1 MIEYIFNLYFPAFLL
16 FIKIFLM
23 KKSIVLITFLV
34 AFAVGAKAQNYKSAV
49 GVRLGP
55 NSANITAGFTFKH
68 FINENTALEAIIGVN
83 NGLGICGLYEKH
95 FDIEAVKNLQ
105 WLAGFGGYVA
115 FTGSN
120 TAIGAAGI
128 IGLDYK
134 FEEIPLNLTLDW
146 KPELNIISKVGF
158 ESSGLG
164 LSARFTF

>member
-1 MIEYIFNLYFPAFLL
+1 
-16 FIKIFLM
+16 M
-23 KKSIVLITFLV
+23 KKCFFLITLFV
-34 AFAVGAKAQNYKSAV
+34 AISVCIEAQNYNSAI

-55 NSANITAGFTFKH
+55 NTANITAGFTLKH

-120 TAIGAAGI
+120 TAIGGVGI

-134 FEEIPLNLTLDW
+134 FEEIPLNVTLDW

-158 ESSGLG
+158 EASGIG

>member
-1 MIEYIFNLYFPAFLL
+1 
-16 FIKIFLM
+16 M
-23 KKSIVLITFLV
+23 KKCFFLITLFV
-34 AFAVGAKAQNYKSAV
+34 AISVCIQAQNYNSAI

-55 NSANITAGFTFKH
+55 NTANITAGFTLKH

-120 TAIGAAGI
+120 TAIGGAGI

-134 FEEIPLNLTLDW
+134 FEESPLNVTLDW
-146 KPELNIISKVGF
+146 KPELNNISKVGF
-158 ESSGLG
+158 EASGIG

>member
-1 MIEYIFNLYFPAFLL
+1 
-16 FIKIFLM
+16 M
-23 KKSIVLITFLV
+23 KKCFFLITLFV
-34 AFAVGAKAQNYKSAV
+34 AISVCIQAQNYNSAI

-55 NSANITAGFTFKH
+55 NTANITAGFTLKH

-115 FTGSN
+115 STGSN
-120 TAIGAAGI
+120 TAIGGAGI

-134 FEEIPLNLTLDW
+134 FEEIPLNVTLDW

-158 ESSGLG
+158 EASGIG

>member
-1 MIEYIFNLYFPAFLL
+1 
-16 FIKIFLM
+16 M
-23 KKSIVLITFLV
+23 KKCFFLITLFLAISV
-34 AFAVGAKAQNYKSAV
+34 CIEAQNYNSAI

-55 NSANITAGFTFKH
+55 NTANITAGFTLKH

-120 TAIGAAGI
+120 TAIGGVGI

-134 FEEIPLNLTLDW
+134 FEEIPLNVTLDW

-158 ESSGLG
+158 EASGIG

>member
-1 MIEYIFNLYFPAFLL
+1 MKKYIFLIIL
-16 FIKIFLM
+16 FV
-23 KKSIVLITFLV
+23 SISVCIQ
-34 AFAVGAKAQNYKSAV
+34 AQNYNSAI

-55 NSANITAGFTFKH
+55 NTANITAGFTLKH

-120 TAIGAAGI
+120 TAIGGAGI

-134 FEEIPLNLTLDW
+134 FEEIPLNVTLDW

-158 ESSGLG
+158 EASGIG